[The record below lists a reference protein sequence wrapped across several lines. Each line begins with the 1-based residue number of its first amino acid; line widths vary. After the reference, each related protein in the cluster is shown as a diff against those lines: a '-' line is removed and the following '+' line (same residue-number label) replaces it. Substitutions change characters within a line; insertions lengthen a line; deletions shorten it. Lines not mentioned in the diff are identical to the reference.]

1 MTMGQVARYRLL
13 VLLSLAAALQGLA
26 STSYTQVLLD
36 VKHDFHSAWWLV
48 ASTVSL
54 FSLATALARLAVGPL
69 VQRWGEGRLVLPS
82 LFLFGVGSLIGA
94 GAPSV
99 QVLVL
104 GITVQALGIAPVSII
119 TSSLLAQRYG
129 GADRG
134 RMLGL
139 SQTISWVGP
148 MLGPLLGSYA
158 SVLVGWRA
166 IFFVHACL
174 TFPLALGLLLVEE
187 ELNGAKE
194 PYLDQTVKLKREGS
208 RWSAHLLAISGLG
221 AVHFFVLF
229 TVQALLPVVVR
240 THLGLDARYAGWIS
254 LLLSVVSMLLFPWG
268 GRLADRI
275 GSHRTTVWGAL
286 VLGGAVLILTLAMM
300 LQTGG
305 GALLMLGVFALG
317 AASGITL
324 PAHLTEVVDRFSE
337 NRTGALGT
345 YKLLQYLGGSAGPA
359 LLGGLLPV
367 LAPGAILALVGA
379 IGGGVAV
386 AGARVLKRTRPDPRA
401 YPWLQSTP
409 LYRQRRGHPV
419 RPWYY

>member
-1 MTMGQVARYRLL
+1 MSMGLVARYRLL
-13 VLLSLAAALQGLA
+13 LLLSLAAALQGLA

-36 VKHDFHSAWWLV
+36 IKQDFHSAWWVV
-48 ASTVSL
+48 AFSVSL

-174 TFPLALGLLLVEE
+174 TFPLALGLLLVQDQ
-187 ELNGAKE
+187 LGGAKE
-194 PYLDQTVKLKREGS
+194 PKREAS
-208 RWSAHLLAISGLG
+208 RWSPHLLAISSLG

-275 GSHRTTVWGAL
+275 GSHLAAVRGAL
-286 VLGGAVLILTLAMM
+286 LLGGAVLILTLAMM
-300 LQTGG
+300 VQTGG
-305 GALLMLGVFALG
+305 GALLLLGVLTLG

-386 AGARVLKRTRPDPRA
+386 AGARLLKRTHPDPRA

-409 LYRQRRGHPV
+409 LYRQRQGRPV